1 MVTMKLKLALTIL
14 LCVSCSTQNLSQKS
28 LFVDNLNAKKYT
40 ARITYYSVGQD
51 KWGDKVA
58 CPKTPRAKEGI
69 TVAAHHDFKFG
80 TQVFI
85 PELKN
90 KIGNGKFVIQDRGSA
105 VKSKKAANG
114 KAYVFDVFVR
124 TQKELWR
131 HAYNKPMYMD
141 VYILTTESK

>member
-1 MVTMKLKLALTIL
+1 MKLKLALIIL
-14 LCVSCSTQNLSQKS
+14 LCVSCSTQNLSQNS
-28 LFVDNLNAKKYT
+28 LFVDSLNAKKYN

-69 TVAAHHDFKFG
+69 TVAAHPDFKFG

-90 KIGNGKFVIQDRGSA
+90 KIGDGKFVIQDRGSA

-114 KAYVFDVFVR
+114 KAYVFDVFVK

>member
-1 MVTMKLKLALTIL
+1 MRVYLFLSLLLVCASCTTSNLADDY
-14 LCVSCSTQNLSQKS
+14 S
-28 LFVDNLNAKKYT
+28 LVYSKHKKYT

-51 KWGDKVA
+51 KWGDRVA
-58 CPKTPRAKEGI
+58 CPKTLRAREGT
-69 TVAAHHDFKFG
+69 TVAGHPDFKFG
-80 TQVFI
+80 TQIYI
-85 PELKN
+85 PMLRD
-90 KIGNGKFVIQDRGSA
+90 KIGDGKFVIQDRGSA
-105 VKSKKAANG
+105 VKSKRATSG